1 MKYAYLFLAVLAET
15 IGTTAL
21 HASEQFT
28 RFWPSVIVVVGYAAA
43 FYFLSHTLRTI
54 PVGIAYAMWSGLGII
69 LIAAMAYL
77 VYGQKLDAAAV
88 LGMSLIL
95 IGIVIIQLFSKTATH

>member
-88 LGMSLIL
+88 IGMSLIL

>member
-69 LIAAMAYL
+69 LIAAMAYFI
-77 VYGQKLDAAAV
+77 YGQKLDVAAV
-88 LGMSLIL
+88 IGMSLIL

>member
-1 MKYAYLFLAVLAET
+1 LKYAYLFLAVLAET

-88 LGMSLIL
+88 IGMSLIL

>member
-43 FYFLSHTLRTI
+43 FYFLSHTLRSI

-88 LGMSLIL
+88 IGMSLIL